1 MSEQLKAC
9 PFCGNMYG
17 DGKYAEGSGIV
28 EQMTHWV
35 CARCGASVPMNND
48 LQRLNEETDTY
59 HPIDWNTRPLEDAL
73 SARLAIAVEALGAI
87 DDFDFMAENFEG
99 TRILD
104 NTDYERKYFDFK
116 DAARTALEKIKGDT
130 GKAGEG

>member
-1 MSEQLKAC
+1 MSWKKVELIEGE
-9 PFCGNMYG
+9 PVVFVGV
-17 DGKYAEGSGIV
+17 YALRWRAEWG
-28 EQMTHWV
+28 EP
-35 CARCGASVPMNND
+35 SVGFVPDDDSEVN
-48 LQRLNEETDTY
+48 
-59 HPIDWNTRPLEDAL
+59 AL

-116 DAARTALEKIKGDT
+116 DAARTALEKIKGEPN
-130 GKAGEG
+130 A